1 MQPVTEPGESPQAH
15 PTRDRPLLEVHGASK
30 RFGGV
35 VANDAISLV
44 VDAGDRVAVIGPN
57 GCGKTTLLDGIC
69 GQQPL
74 DGGRIVFDGQVLNG
88 LPVASIAR
96 LGIVRTFQHT
106 GVYDGLSG
114 LHNVLASVSRAGES
128 LGSLSRRHDT
138 DTVDEALRCL
148 DFVGLAAARDRL
160 AGELS
165 YGQRKLLELAMALVS
180 GPRLLVLDE
189 PTAGISPAM
198 LPEVLARLRRA
209 NEELGVTLLFVEHD
223 MQVVAALARRVH
235 CLVQG
240 RLVASGTPDA
250 VCSDPR
256 VLEAYLGAA

>member
-1 MQPVTEPGESPQAH
+1 MLPITDPGERRQAP
-15 PTRDRPLLEVHGASK
+15 PTLDRPLLEVHGASK

-35 VANDAISLV
+35 VANHAVSLV
-44 VDAGDRVAVIGPN
+44 VATGDRVAVIGPN

-69 GQQPL
+69 GQQPI
-74 DGGRIVFDGQVLNG
+74 DGGRIVFDGQLLNG

-96 LGIVRTFQHT
+96 LGIIRTFQQT
-106 GVYDGLSG
+106 GVYEGLTT
-114 LHNVLASVSRAGES
+114 LHNVLASVSRAGET
-128 LGSLSRRHDT
+128 LRSLSWRHDSA
-138 DTVDEALRCL
+138 TVDEALQCL
-148 DFVGLAAARDRL
+148 DFVGLAAARDQP

-180 GPRLLVLDE
+180 RPRMMVLDE

-198 LPEVLARLRRA
+198 LPEVVAHVRRA
-209 NEELGVTLLFVEHD
+209 NEELGITLLFVEHD

-240 RLVASGTPDA
+240 RLVASGSPDE
-250 VCSDPR
+250 VCADPR
-256 VLEAYLGAA
+256 VLEVYLGAA